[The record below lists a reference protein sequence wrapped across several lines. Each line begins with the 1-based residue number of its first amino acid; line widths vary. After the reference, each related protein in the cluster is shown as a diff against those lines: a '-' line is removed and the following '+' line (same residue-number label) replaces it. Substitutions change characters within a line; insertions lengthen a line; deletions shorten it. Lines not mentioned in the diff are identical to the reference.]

1 MTGDDFLNNVRRNGG
16 LVAGGRV
23 PPDFDRGWGRP
34 PLLGGKLIAHH
45 WVADRDV
52 DLGPGV
58 FGVRSACGLLTVS
71 TPRVPLCGPGNLPF
85 CTRCE
90 NKLMKAMKP

>member
-16 LVAGGRV
+16 LVAGAKV
-23 PPDFDRGWGRP
+23 PADFESGWGHHPFMR
-34 PLLGGKLIAHH
+34 GMKAHH
-45 WVADRDV
+45 WVADRQA

-58 FGVRSACGLLTVS
+58 YGLRSACGLLTVS
-71 TPRVPLCGPGNLPF
+71 TAHVPLCGPGNLPF

-90 NKLMKAMKP
+90 NKLMKAMNP